1 MSGGGTRHPFFIGLL
16 IAATLAFG
24 ALLLGFWQP
33 IFWASI
39 LGILFQP
46 VQRWL
51 EPHLA
56 GRRSLAAAL
65 GVLLILF
72 TVLVPAM
79 FLGGALVNE
88 AAGVYQRIQSGELD
102 PGAVLTWIQSML
114 PQVNEWAAKLG
125 VDLNELPSKLSAAA
139 VRGSQFIA
147 SLALSTGQNV
157 ALFLVKFFIMLYLL
171 FFVLRDGKRILEQLV
186 YAMPL
191 PDHQERRLFQKFAEV
206 SRATI
211 KGTMVVGVV
220 QGFLGGLIFA
230 LLGIQGA
237 VFWGVVMVI
246 MSVLPAVGAAVVWL
260 PTAIYLAAVGAWGK
274 ALVLALFGSV
284 VIGLMDNLLRPVLVG
299 RDTKMPDYLILLST
313 LGGLSLLG
321 ITGFVAGPVLAALFL
336 TVWQMFAEE
345 SHPVTA
351 TADLAASDWQTPRHR
366 QTGTVR
372 PSSQRRLAK
381 WFNGWYCC
389 HFT

>member
-1 MSGGGTRHPFFIGLL
+1 MTGGGTRHPFFIGLL

-24 ALLLGFWQP
+24 ALLIGFWQP
-33 IFWASI
+33 IFWAAI

-56 GRRSLAAAL
+56 GRSSLAAAL

-88 AAGVYQRIQSGELD
+88 AAGVYLRIQSGELD
-102 PGAVLTWIQSML
+102 PGAVLTWLQGML

-125 VDLNELPSKLSAAA
+125 VDLNELPGKLTAAA

-147 SLALSTGQNV
+147 SLALTTGQNV
-157 ALFLVKFFIMLYLL
+157 AVFVVKFFIMLYLL
-171 FFVLRDGKRILEQLV
+171 FFVLRDGKKILEQLV
-186 YAMPL
+186 FAMPL

-211 KGTMVVGVV
+211 KGTLVVGAL

-230 LLGIQGA
+230 VLGIQGA

-260 PTAIYLAAVGAWGK
+260 PAAIYLAATGDWGK
-274 ALVLALFGSV
+274 AAVLVVFGSV
-284 VIGLMDNLLRPVLVG
+284 VIGLMDNLLRPILVG

-351 TADLAASDWQTPRHR
+351 SADQTVADREKAPAQSDRDR
-366 QTGTVR
+366 Q
-372 PSSQRRLAK
+372 A
-381 WFNGWYCC
+381 
-389 HFT
+389 